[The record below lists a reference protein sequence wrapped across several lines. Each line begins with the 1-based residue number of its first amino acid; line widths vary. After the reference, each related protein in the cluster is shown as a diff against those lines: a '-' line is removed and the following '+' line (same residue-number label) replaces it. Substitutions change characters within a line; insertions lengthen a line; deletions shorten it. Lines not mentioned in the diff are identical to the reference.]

1 MVRAGRLPWPVAPR
15 PLRGEILYSWLA
27 RTAGIYDLTPDEL
40 LTVDNAASLDI
51 LVNGTGSPSAI
62 KHLSALARMP
72 VARLLRMTLQGIRP
86 KWPDHWRIAAAS
98 PSNGVDDHLLPSLQ
112 VCPECLNADA
122 KGMLGTQ
129 FLRTRWQSAALT
141 ICFKHR
147 NPLQQTCMTCR
158 WQSWPISTRSFGRR
172 SWFVCQQC
180 GSPLGQRGLTD
191 EPRDDR
197 SFGLLAC
204 FEQQILRA
212 LANRPVGWSWVGY
225 AEPSEFIRLIDD
237 LIWILTL
244 SCRQS
249 RPIYRLQTIAFPL
262 GLRHLPTHSTN
273 RWYTFP
279 PPVRRCL
286 FAAVL
291 GIVGSVQTRSM
302 LNGGTLVNGWCEL
315 IDCLDAMAFAEL
327 ERRSWLWPPAAHN
340 SLRRAVPSSRGTSPP
355 QRFSTPFSTEL
366 RKTRRRVGHFY

>member
-1 MVRAGRLPWPVAPR
+1 MVRPGRLPWPVAPR

-40 LTVDNAASLDI
+40 LTVDNAASLNV
-51 LVNGTGSPSAI
+51 LVNGTGPSTAV

-72 VARLLRMTLQGIRP
+72 VERLLRMTLQGIRP
-86 KWPDHWRIAAAS
+86 KWPNHWRIAAAS
-98 PSNGVDDHLLPSLQ
+98 PNSAFDDHILPSSQ

-122 KGMLGTQ
+122 KEELGTQ

-147 NPLQQTCMTCR
+147 KPLQQTCVTCR
-158 WQSWPISTRSFGRR
+158 WQSWPISTRRFGRR

-180 GSPLGQRGLTD
+180 GSPQDQEGLTD
-191 EPRDDR
+191 EARDDR
-197 SFGLLAC
+197 SFRLMAG

-212 LANRPVGWSWVGY
+212 LANLPVGWGWVGY
-225 AEPSEFIRLIDD
+225 AEPGEFIRLIDD
-237 LIWILTL
+237 IIWILTL

-262 GLRHLPTHSTN
+262 DQRHLPTRSTN
-273 RWYTFP
+273 RWNTFP

-286 FAAVL
+286 LAAVL
-291 GIVGSVQTRSM
+291 GIVGSVQIRSL
-302 LNGGTLVNGWCEL
+302 LNGGAFVSRWSEL

-327 ERRSWLWPPAAHN
+327 ERRSWLWPPAVHN
-340 SLRRAVPSSRGTSPP
+340 ALRRAAPSSRGTSPP

-366 RKTRRRVGHFY
+366 RKTRLRVVRFY